1 MSDVG
6 HFPMHLLTIYMSLEK
21 CVFRTSAHVLVGLF
35 VFWPR
40 GIGIL
45 APQSGIKPTPP
56 ALEGKIL
63 TAGPPGKFQERLI
76 LTVLMK
82 EGKDAGWSLKIDPPL

>member
-1 MSDVG
+1 M
-6 HFPMHLLTIYMSLEK
+6 FW
-21 CVFRTSAHVLVGLF
+21 F
-35 VFWPR
+35 FWPR
-40 GIGIL
+40 DIGIL

-63 TAGPPGKFQERLI
+63 TSGPPGKSQERLI